1 MLAYPIV
8 LADDDGAVL
17 ATSPDFPELTTFGT
31 DREDAI
37 AHASHAIEEA
47 IAARIHDGTDIPP
60 PSTGEA
66 FAVLPT
72 LTAVKVQL
80 YQGMRSQGVGKAE
93 LARRLGWHMPQVDR
107 VLNVEHK
114 SRLDQM
120 DAALGAIGM
129 RLCVTTIARPPVRS
143 FRALGTWAGRVHEL
157 DDLVGS
163 DDEST
168 TLMEQSAH
176 DAAS

>member
-1 MLAYPIV
+1 
-8 LADDDGAVL
+8 
-17 ATSPDFPELTTFGT
+17 
-31 DREDAI
+31 
-37 AHASHAIEEA
+37 
-47 IAARIHDGTDIPP
+47 
-60 PSTGEA
+60 
-66 FAVLPT
+66 
-72 LTAVKVQL
+72 
-80 YQGMRSQGVGKAE
+80 
-93 LARRLGWHMPQVDR
+93 MPQVDR

-129 RLCVTTIARPPVRS
+129 RLCVTTIARPPARS
-143 FRALGTWAGRVHEL
+143 IRALGTWAGRVHEL